1 MSMYRPYSNVCF
13 NNCYDF
19 IMKSKAEKEVW
30 ELSTSLTF
38 DDEEEMRWELDHIS
52 DLTRDIMNAEY
63 DLCEMEMNALYD
75 AEEYD
80 NILNGNVLRKGRNR
94 KAQRNGKRNAD
105 KAKRLHKA
113 DRYHG
118 KHLEP
123 YLYKEDGV
131 IKESI
136 EDIWKRCRYPVSDKA
151 HYHSALKADAR
162 EEEFYSY
169 TEYLYEKAQAE
180 AEAKAEA
187 ERKAEE
193 NFNKE
198 LDSLSSKG
206 DKFLVLVSYW
216 DGETWQ
222 EYRGEKE
229 FQGIFTFDE
238 VKKFLLSVASRKAET
253 EEEEERKTK
262 KFFPTIATTEV
273 FNRFG
278 EQQKFNG
285 TEFRWGYYYYEEE
298 PVGYDDYM
306 VIPLN

>member
-1 MSMYRPYSNVCF
+1 MNHYIRPNFQFTYNGKRLCLNDASDWAFFANKLF
-13 NNCYDF
+13 NGAYDDTL
-19 IMKSKAEKEVW
+19 INIHGMDDW
-30 ELSTSLTF
+30 EDSVF
-38 DDEEEMRWELDHIS
+38 PWEREEEKRNHLS
-52 DLTRDIMNAEY
+52 
-63 DLCEMEMNALYD
+63 
-75 AEEYD
+75 
-80 NILNGNVLRKGRNR
+80 RKGRNR
-94 KAQRNGKRNAD
+94 KARQSGKRNAD

-118 KHLEP
+118 KHTEP
-123 YLYKEDGV
+123 YLYKEDGE

-136 EDIWKRCRYPVSDKA
+136 EDVWKRCRNPVSDKV

-198 LDSLSSKG
+198 LNSLSSKG

-229 FQGIFTFDE
+229 FHGIFTFDE

-253 EEEEERKTK
+253 EEEEEKTK

-306 VIPLN
+306 VIPL

>member
-1 MSMYRPYSNVCF
+1 MSDLNIRFSNCF
-13 NNCYDF
+13 NF
-19 IMKSKAEKEVW
+19 INNTKQYLEANPTDWRNVYTEEALAYAEC
-30 ELSTSLTF
+30 
-38 DDEEEMRWELDHIS
+38 
-52 DLTRDIMNAEY
+52 DLM
-63 DLCEMEMNALYD
+63 EMELEASYD

-80 NILNGNVLRKGRNR
+80 NVLNGNVLRKGRNR

-118 KHLEP
+118 KHTEP
-123 YLYKEDGV
+123 YLYKEDGE

-136 EDIWKRCRYPVSDKA
+136 EDVWHRCHAPVSNKA

-162 EEEFYSY
+162 EQEFYSY

-187 ERKAEE
+187 ERQAEE

-222 EYRGEKE
+222 DYRGEKE

-238 VKKFLLSVASRKAET
+238 VKKFLFSVASRKTET
-253 EEEEERKTK
+253 EEEEEETK

>member
-1 MSMYRPYSNVCF
+1 MNHYIRPNFQFTYNGKRLCLNDASDWAFFANKLF
-13 NNCYDF
+13 NGAYDDTLINIHGMDDWEDSVF
-19 IMKSKAEKEVW
+19 PWEKE
-30 ELSTSLTF
+30 EEKRNHLS
-38 DDEEEMRWELDHIS
+38 
-52 DLTRDIMNAEY
+52 
-63 DLCEMEMNALYD
+63 
-75 AEEYD
+75 
-80 NILNGNVLRKGRNR
+80 RKGRNR
-94 KAQRNGKRNAD
+94 KARQSGKRNAD